1 MSNLPIQVSLAR
13 RPEPACTG
21 QRLRTVSRSPPVPCI
36 QSKVSTYLGSSIMSP
51 SRTRFVGAA
60 CGSKSSV
67 RTVLFDYSAAISQ
80 AMPIPPTPSIGAQT
94 EPTLNVP
101 GTLPGSYCVR
111 RAHGYTPS
119 TKTCCSSVVISLQ
132 PQSNPDCSA
141 PSKGSRHYY
150 STGRPGTPASMGHSY
165 LPEAIPLHFATQK
178 QGKFHQHLRPS
189 PHPSWIS
196 TCSRVLFS
204 SCCFGQTQYISLMW
218 RRQHTTLR
226 L

>member
-13 RPEPACTG
+13 RPEPACTS

-67 RTVLFDYSAAISQ
+67 RTVLFDYSVAISQ

-111 RAHGYTPS
+111 CAHGYTPS
-119 TKTCCSSVVISLQ
+119 TKTCCSVVISLQ

-141 PSKGSRHYY
+141 PFKGSRHY
-150 STGRPGTPASMGHSY
+150 STGTRHAGKHGPFLPTGGHPTSFRNTETGKVSSA
-165 LPEAIPLHFATQK
+165 LAPSSSPILDLHMLSGFVQLML
-178 QGKFHQHLRPS
+178 LRTDTV
-189 PHPSWIS
+189 H
-196 TCSRVLFS
+196 
-204 SCCFGQTQYISLMW
+204 
-218 RRQHTTLR
+218 
-226 L
+226 